1 METQLVLMEEPVRE
15 WQLDEE
21 TRRTGRRGLEL
32 ARQALIEA
40 QRRTAA

>member
-1 METQLVLMEEPVRE
+1 MEKQLVLIEEPVRE

-32 ARQALIEA
+32 ARHALQEA
-40 QRRTAA
+40 QRRAAA

>member
-1 METQLVLMEEPVRE
+1 METQLVLIQESPRD
-15 WQLDEE
+15 WSLDEE

-32 ARQALIEA
+32 ARRALVEA

>member
-1 METQLVLMEEPVRE
+1 METQLVLIEEPVRD

-32 ARQALIEA
+32 ARRALVEA